1 MIEKSLSNVKT
12 GNQLTTGVDIVNVA
26 RINKILLDNRG
37 QFYNKIFTVE
47 EINYI
52 EEKGNKATT
61 VAGLFAA
68 KEAVSKALGTG
79 IGVLGWKDV
88 EILHEPIGR
97 PYINFTKRG
106 EKIADDLGIAE
117 LQISISH
124 EKEYAI
130 AFVVG
135 YYLS

>member
-1 MIEKSLSNVKT
+1 MIEKNLSKRKT
-12 GNQLTTGVDIVNVA
+12 GNQLITGVDIVNVG
-26 RINKILLDNRG
+26 RIDKILLDKRQ
-37 QFYNKIFTVE
+37 QFYNKIFTIE

-52 EEKGNKATT
+52 AKKGHKSTT

-88 EILHEPIGR
+88 EILHEPKGR
-97 PYINFTKRG
+97 PYINFAEGGK
-106 EKIADDLGIAE
+106 KIADNLGVGEI
-117 LQISISH
+117 QISISH
-124 EKEYAI
+124 EKDYAI

-135 YYLS
+135 YIS